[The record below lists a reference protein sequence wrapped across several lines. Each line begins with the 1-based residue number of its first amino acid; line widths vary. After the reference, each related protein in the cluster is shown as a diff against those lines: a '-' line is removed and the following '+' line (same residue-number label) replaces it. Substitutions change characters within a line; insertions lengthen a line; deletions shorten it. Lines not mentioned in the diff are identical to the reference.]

1 MSGIS
6 HPVLNLTQQRQ
17 CLMIS
22 RRSLYDE
29 LTGESALNVSLVRII
44 DEQHLK
50 RPGMARVKWLVIY
63 VSKAWVLA
71 DNACVV

>member
-1 MSGIS
+1 MTGIS
-6 HPVLNLTQQRQ
+6 HPALNLTQQRQ

-50 RPGMARVKWLVIY
+50 RPGMVRVKWLVIY
-63 VSKAWVLA
+63 VS
-71 DNACVV
+71 